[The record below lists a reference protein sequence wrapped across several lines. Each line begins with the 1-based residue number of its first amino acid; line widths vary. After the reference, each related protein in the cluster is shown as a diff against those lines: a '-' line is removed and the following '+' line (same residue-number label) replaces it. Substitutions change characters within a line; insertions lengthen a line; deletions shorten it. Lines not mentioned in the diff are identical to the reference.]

1 MILGLMLM
9 ILGVIAIT
17 FVYPPDDRT
26 TIILPAVAIIT
37 CILVHYSAFPIW
49 MLVVPVG
56 VIVWQ
61 VLGGVAYE

>member
-1 MILGLMLM
+1 VIIGLMLM

-37 CILVHYSAFPIW
+37 CILVHYSAFPPW

-56 VIVWQ
+56 VMVWQ